1 MYHAQK
7 PSFWQRQHANLACC
21 REPNLIFA
29 FLPRREFALSV
40 QTRAKIPPQ
49 FRQIIC
55 LVKVGRDTR
64 TRYITVAED
73 FCLFEAFLYTECAYS
88 KTELESQ
95 GDDRSLERHCG
106 QGNRPMS
113 FRGVKRRGNP
123 LNRNKNRLTIAT
135 TAFVLAITTAQRI
148 CAISSNMGKTPA
160 TISPNYLLGGSRAG
174 HPHPIYYGC
183 GRLQPIRSVLIH
195 GMCLFEDGT
204 RAARRREKRTPSLMY
219 STSERTSLDSFRP
232 RTSDIKRER

>member
-1 MYHAQK
+1 MSFREVKRRGNPLNRNKNRLTIATNRICSRNLYRAENLRYQFKQGQK
-7 PSFWQRQHANLACC
+7 L
-21 REPNLIFA
+21 
-29 FLPRREFALSV
+29 
-40 QTRAKIPPQ
+40 PPQ

-73 FCLFEAFLYTECAYS
+73 FGLFEAYLYTQCAYS

-123 LNRNKNRLTIAT
+123 RNRNKNT
-135 TAFVLAITTAQRI
+135 
-148 CAISSNMGKTPA
+148 
-160 TISPNYLLGGSRAG
+160 LG
-174 HPHPIYYGC
+174 
-183 GRLQPIRSVLIH
+183 
-195 GMCLFEDGT
+195 D
-204 RAARRREKRTPSLMY
+204 
-219 STSERTSLDSFRP
+219 
-232 RTSDIKRER
+232 